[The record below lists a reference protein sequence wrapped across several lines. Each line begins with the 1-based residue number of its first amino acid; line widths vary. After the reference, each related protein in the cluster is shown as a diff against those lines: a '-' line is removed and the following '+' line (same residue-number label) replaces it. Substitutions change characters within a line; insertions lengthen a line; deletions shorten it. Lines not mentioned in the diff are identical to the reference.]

1 MKTPEENDTRLYI
14 LGGTSFKALK
24 KEGVNLR
31 MDILEEGKN
40 SCETINLK
48 KIEDF
53 IYKHEIVGN
62 NEGNDYVQ
70 MDKSFQIF
78 GNSHL
83 LNKLDTFAEGGVIKI
98 RAGFHSKNKTAFLI
112 GVGKS
117 KGSIYHVEYVDE
129 KGQQLHIV
137 KKMQKVKIFQIFL

>member
-1 MKTPEENDTRLYI
+1 
-14 LGGTSFKALK
+14 
-24 KEGVNLR
+24 
-31 MDILEEGKN
+31 
-40 SCETINLK
+40 
-48 KIEDF
+48 
-53 IYKHEIVGN
+53 
-62 NEGNDYVQ
+62 